1 MKGLSKKERT
11 PLVYDTRTKQAF
23 DGIKHFTVTKAEIN
37 EWSITKS
44 YTSEYIP
51 IKQEK
56 DKSLEQTY
64 NAFIEQADKLKK
76 QSRGK
81 INLYKVGT
89 LQKASL
95 SLFFYTI
102 HKLKIKP
109 DPLTELE
116 TAWLINTNHG
126 QMIYNEPY
134 DGPLYS
140 YDINSMYA
148 SLMRD
153 VNFKI
158 PIKSGTFMKIT
169 KAEFDEL
176 KYYQYGIY
184 RVEIVNNQNTR
195 KTFRFNP
202 NNYYTTIDLN
212 MAKSLG
218 LTINILDTDYN
229 FLSYGSGTTVTGS
242 VLFKPFIDMLY
253 EMRKKHSNNDFKKIL
268 NLNWGSLCATNIS
281 TYQYDITKDLNI
293 NINIDT
299 DRHTIINQYLM
310 GDTVKIEY
318 CKKNEYFKYNF
329 VRFKPF
335 LLAFGR
341 KRITDIIKPYI
352 DNIKAINTD
361 GFKVNLELVDIKL
374 GSEIGGLRFEG
385 LV

>member
-184 RVEIVNNQNTR
+184 RVEIVNNHTR

-253 EMRKKHSNNDFKKIL
+253 EMRKKHSNKDFKKIL
-268 NLNWGSLCATNIS
+268 NLNWGSLCATNVS
-281 TYQYDITKDLNI
+281 TYQYDMTKDI

-299 DRHTIINQYLM
+299 NKHTIINQYLI

-318 CKKNEYFKYNF
+318 CKKDEYFKYPWA
-329 VRFKPF
+329 RFKPF
-335 LLAFGR
+335 LLALGR

-352 DNIKAINTD
+352 DNIKALNTD
-361 GFKVNLELVDIKL
+361 GFKSNIELVDIKL
-374 GSEIGGLRFEG
+374 GDGIGELRFEG
-385 LV
+385 IV

>member
-1 MKGLSKKERT
+1 MKGLSKKERQ
-11 PLVYDTRTKQAF
+11 PLVYNLQTKQAF
-23 DGIKHFTVTKAEIN
+23 NGIKHFTVTRAEIN

-51 IKQEK
+51 IKQET
-56 DKSLEQTY
+56 DKTLEQTY

-116 TAWLINTNHG
+116 TMWLINTNHG
-126 QMIYNEPY
+126 QMIYKEPY

-169 KAEFDEL
+169 KTDFDAL

-184 RVEIVNNQNTR
+184 RAEIVNNGNTR
-195 KTFRFNP
+195 KTFRFNT

-212 MAKSLG
+212 TAKALG

-229 FLSYGSGTTVTGS
+229 FLSYGAGTTVTGS

-253 EMRKKHSNNDFKKIL
+253 EMRKKHSNKDFKKIL
-268 NLNWGSLCATNIS
+268 NLNWGSLCATNVS
-281 TYQYDITKDLNI
+281 TYQYDMTKDI

-299 DRHTIINQYLM
+299 NKHRIHNQYLI

-318 CKKNEYFKYNF
+318 CKKDEYFKYPWA
-329 VRFKPF
+329 RFKPF
-335 LLAFGR
+335 LLALGR

-352 DNIKAINTD
+352 DNIKALNTD
-361 GFKVNLELVDIKL
+361 GFKSNIELVDIKL
-374 GSEIGGLRFEG
+374 GDGIGELRFEG
-385 LV
+385 IV